1 MRVID
6 RQIPVKVGFGSV
18 VLEIALWIFL
28 PIMVFL
34 YVHFFGAMFPEPM
47 LGLIFIFVK
56 VAAKNYFQQLEQR
69 IQAEPLGGIYP
80 GNGTRQ
86 HPYEGR

>member
-1 MRVID
+1 
-6 RQIPVKVGFGSV
+6 
-18 VLEIALWIFL
+18 
-28 PIMVFL
+28 MVFL

-47 LGLIFIFVK
+47 LVLAIGCGIGILPGLIFIFVK

-69 IQAEPLGGIYP
+69 IQAEPLGGIYSC
-80 GNGTRQ
+80 NGTRQ